1 MQKEDLENLT
11 DDEIIMMI
19 EKSKGNTKTIDFQ
32 KLFNCD
38 FSYTYLVKYLTEK
51 RGYEKKWVRKDNEKH
66 INKNDNKK
74 KEVLYMEKSEDTIV
88 RKSYLLSKTVADEWK
103 SFNEKIPYNSVVLDY
118 ALSRT
123 MSDIKNGN
131 VQIEFRF

>member
-38 FSYTYLVKYLTEK
+38 FSYTYLV
-51 RGYEKKWVRKDNEKH
+51 
-66 INKNDNKK
+66 
-74 KEVLYMEKSEDTIV
+74 
-88 RKSYLLSKTVADEWK
+88 
-103 SFNEKIPYNSVVLDY
+103 
-118 ALSRT
+118 
-123 MSDIKNGN
+123 
-131 VQIEFRF
+131 

>member
-1 MQKEDLENLT
+1 MVYNEAKYRA
-11 DDEIIMMI
+11 
-19 EKSKGNTKTIDFQ
+19 NTKYN
-32 KLFNCD
+32 KK
-38 FSYTYLVKYLTEK
+38 TYKDIK
-51 RGYEKKWVRKDNEKH
+51 IRIRKDNEQD

-88 RKSYLLSKTVADEWK
+88 RKSYLLSKKVADEWK
-103 SFNEKIPYNSVVLDY
+103 IFNEKIPYNSVVLDY